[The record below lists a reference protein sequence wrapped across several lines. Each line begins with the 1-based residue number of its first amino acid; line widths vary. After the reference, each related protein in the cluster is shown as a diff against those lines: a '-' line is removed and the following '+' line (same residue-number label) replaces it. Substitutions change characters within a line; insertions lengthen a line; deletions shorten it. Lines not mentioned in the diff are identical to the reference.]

1 MKHFQPDNAKLG
13 FFNTGAI
20 MSDHINF
27 KVDLQFRYLPA
38 FANFILKHKL
48 KEFTT
53 IQLDLMFEVNFP
65 LLKLIDLSQYTKEE
79 LIELS
84 LPSYAEY
91 LQAAADNT
99 LLNHLEKSIKKWE
112 SNQIPNINR
121 EQLVIEDLTLAT
133 YIRKKAFLE
142 FIPQYTTNINDT
154 IQLVKELDDYEL
166 EAYSQSFHAYI
177 NIHKEKITEI
187 NKSLLKHEEELLEA
201 QEIASLGS
209 FEWDLTGQGNSRYTP
224 QVFKIFEMDKTTS
237 LPDFLNYVHPAD
249 RQKVQDAVNNVFKGS
264 PDYECEYR
272 YRRNGKEKVLWTKGI
287 ATFADGKP
295 TVMKGTIMDITDRHY
310 ILKRL
315 ERNEELYKQ
324 AQKLTHI
331 GNWTWDLETG
341 QLNFSDEFYRIYG
354 LKEKE
359 PINYDKFVSFIH
371 PEDKDDVCD
380 KLNHS
385 VNSGAPHTID
395 FRIIRPDGSIR
406 NIRRNVEVLVDEKGI
421 PFKIAGT
428 GQDIT
433 REVLLSKELKEREEN
448 FRNLIYNAPDAI
460 VATDTTGRILLCNSK
475 TAELFGFEQNALIGQ
490 NLSETILPGHH
501 IQFSN
506 AKHNHPYELNVITQT
521 GKSIYISLNTSLSSQ
536 NGSPVFIT
544 FIRDVT
550 DEKENKRE
558 LEIKT
563 NQLAELNLS
572 LEQKNLALERTNKEL
587 TSFSYVASHD
597 LQEPLR
603 KIRTFINMIMEK
615 EKSLSPEGL
624 DCFNRIVVS
633 AGRMQTLIDDL
644 LSFSRTQL
652 YEKNLFDVDLN
663 EILEEV
669 KTSYTELL
677 HEKKLHIKS
686 QSLPIVQAV
695 PFQMRQLFENII
707 NNSIKYSKK
716 GKPTEITITT
726 DLIDGKNIP
735 DANPTEQ
742 RKFYKIS
749 ISDKG
754 IGFDQKYSEKIFEI
768 FQRLHG
774 KNEYGGTGIGLSI
787 CKKIVENHQGKINAL
802 GKIDEGARFDI
813 YLPA

>member
-1 MKHFQPDNAKLG
+1 MNG
-13 FFNTGAI
+13 NNR
-20 MSDHINF
+20 NF
-27 KVDLQFRYLPA
+27 KVDLHFRYLPA
-38 FANFILKHKL
+38 FADFILKNKL
-48 KEFTT
+48 KEFTA
-53 IQLDLMFEVNFP
+53 IQLDLMFEVDFP
-65 LLKLIDLSQYTKEE
+65 LLKLFDLSKYSRDE

-84 LPSYAEY
+84 IPSYTEY
-91 LQAAADNT
+91 LQAAANNK
-99 LLNHLEKSIKKWE
+99 LLEHLEKSIQKWE

-121 EQLVIEDLTLAT
+121 DQLVIDDLTLVT

-142 FIPQYTTNINDT
+142 FIPHYTSNVTEI
-154 IQLVKELDDYEL
+154 IQLIKELDDYTL
-166 EAYSQSFHAYI
+166 EAGSQSFYAYI
-177 NIHKEKITEI
+177 SIHKERMTAI
-187 NKSLLKHEEELLEA
+187 NQSLLKHEEELLEA
-201 QEIASLGS
+201 QEIACLGS

-224 QVFKIFEMDKTTS
+224 QVFKIFEMDKESTLS
-237 LPDFLNYVHPAD
+237 DFLNYVHPSD
-249 RQKVQDAVNNVFKGS
+249 RQKVQDTVNIALKGLS
-264 PDYECEYR
+264 DYECEYR

-287 ATFADGKP
+287 VSFNNGKP
-295 TVMKGTIMDITDRHY
+295 SVMKGTIMDITDRHY
-310 ILKRL
+310 MLKRL

-341 QLNFSDEFYRIYG
+341 QFNFSDEFYRIYG

-359 PINYDKFVSFIH
+359 PINYDRFVSFIH
-371 PEDKDDVCD
+371 PEDKSYVCD

-385 VNSGAPHTID
+385 VNTGSPHTID

-406 NIRRNVEVLVDEKGI
+406 NIRRNVEVLIDEKGV

-460 VATDTTGRILLCNSK
+460 VATDTTGKILLCNSK
-475 TAELFGFEQNALIGQ
+475 TTELFGYGQNALIGHK
-490 NLSETILPGHH
+490 LSETILPGHH
-501 IQFSN
+501 IRLSN
-506 AKHNHPYELNVITQT
+506 TKHNQLYELKALTQT
-521 GKSIYISLNTSLSSQ
+521 GKPIYISLNTSLSSQ
-536 NGSPVFIT
+536 NGVPVFIT

-550 DEKENKRE
+550 DEKQNKRE

-572 LEQKNLALERTNKEL
+572 LEQKNIALERTNKEL

-615 EKSLSPEGL
+615 EKTLSPESE

-677 HEKKLHIKS
+677 YEKKLYINS
-686 QSLPIVQAV
+686 QPLPTVQAV
-695 PFQMRQLFENII
+695 PFQMRQLLENII

-716 GKPTEITITT
+716 GKPTEITITSEMVE
-726 DLIDGKNIP
+726 GKYTP
-735 DANPTEQ
+735 DASPADT
-742 RKFYKIS
+742 KMYHKIS
-749 ISDKG
+749 MSDKG

-802 GKIDEGARFDI
+802 GKIDEGAQFDI